1 MEFATMWRGV
11 IATLVFGAL
20 GIAMFALAIKLMTK
34 LAPFSVEK
42 EIAEDHNTALAIV
55 MGSVLIGLS
64 IILAAALH
72 G

>member
-1 MEFATMWRGV
+1 MDLASIGRGV
-11 IATLVFGAL
+11 LATLIFGVV
-20 GIAMFALAIKLMTK
+20 GIVMFAVAIKLMTK

-55 MGSVLIGLS
+55 MGSMLIGLS